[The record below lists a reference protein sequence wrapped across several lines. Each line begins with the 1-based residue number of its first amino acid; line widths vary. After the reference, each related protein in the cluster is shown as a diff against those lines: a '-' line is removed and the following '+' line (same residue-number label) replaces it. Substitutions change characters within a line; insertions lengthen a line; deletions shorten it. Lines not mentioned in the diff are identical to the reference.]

1 MAWHAVTL
9 ELDAGLAE
17 AFSDALLA
25 RGAESV
31 SLDHPD
37 APSPRVQA
45 LFPLTATIRGLIA
58 EAAEE
63 CGVPPPAYRLE
74 RLEDADWVRRTQAQF
89 PRLAIGKRLWVVPT
103 WDEAPAG
110 AVVVRLDPGLAFG
123 TGSHPS
129 TRLALRFLERRLRG
143 GERVLDYGCGS
154 GILAIAA
161 AKLGARQ
168 VSATDID
175 ATAVE
180 TAAANATANAVSV
193 DLSLPDMLPAGL
205 YDIVVANILA
215 QPLIVLAALLA
226 ERVAPGGR
234 IALSGILESQADN
247 VGAAY
252 ARHFNMA
259 STQVEEGWALLEGT
273 RR

>member
-1 MAWHAVTL
+1 MPWHAVTL
-9 ELDAGLAE
+9 ELDAGLLE
-17 AFSDALLA
+17 AFGDALLT

-37 APSPRVQA
+37 APSPSLQA
-45 LFPLTATIRGLIA
+45 LFPLTVAVGGLIV

-63 CGVPPPAYRLE
+63 CGVPLPAYRLE
-74 RLEDADWVRRTQAQF
+74 RLEDADWVRLTQAQF
-89 PRLAIGKRLWVVPT
+89 PPLRIGERLWIVPS
-103 WDEAPAG
+103 WHEAPKS

-129 TRLALRFLERRLRG
+129 TRLALRFLEMRLRG

-161 AKLGARQ
+161 AKLGARL

-175 ATAVE
+175 AAAVE
-180 TAAANATANAVSV
+180 TAAANSAANAVSL
-193 DLSLPDMLPAGL
+193 DLSTPDMLPAGL

-215 QPLIVLAALLA
+215 QPLIVLAALLS

-234 IALSGILESQADN
+234 IALSGILESQADE
-247 VGAAY
+247 VEAAY
-252 ARHFNMA
+252 VRRFDMA
-259 STQVEEGWALLEGT
+259 PRQTEEGWVLLEGT